1 VRGISYKRLMQ
12 KPNMVISDTLTLGL
26 GYYKI
31 FIKL

>member
-1 VRGISYKRLMQ
+1 
-12 KPNMVISDTLTLGL
+12 MVISDTLTLGL